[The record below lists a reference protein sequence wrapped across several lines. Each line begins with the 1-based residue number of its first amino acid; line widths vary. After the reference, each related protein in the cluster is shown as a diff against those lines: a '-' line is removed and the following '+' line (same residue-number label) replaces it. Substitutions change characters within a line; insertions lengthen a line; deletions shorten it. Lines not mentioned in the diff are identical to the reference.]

1 MIFRKLG
8 GSYQYWVSRPEDL
21 PEVLRLDPAL
31 WAALSVPASALNADR
46 KFVSYLDFDANGM
59 IRLEDVEHAI
69 KTMQAALRD
78 LKPLA
83 DPAPEIPLSAL
94 NDQEG
99 DCRARLDFIAARPE
113 LAENGILLLANVSA
127 KLQEVSSGALRGDGI
142 LRAPA
147 VAGSGAE
154 TLFNEVL
161 ATNGGEGISAAQLD
175 KFIADAN
182 DFLAWAKQTERP
194 KFRDADPAPYYAALT
209 AVREK
214 VDEFFRFCE
223 LLRLDPAHEKR
234 FRLDPENLP
243 PLDIKDSDAVA
254 ETLFSAPLATPNRAA
269 ELDLTGELNPGYREA
284 LQSFAKLFAV
294 EKLTPESWAALQ
306 AELTSYVEYLGRAQG
321 DNIGRLGEAKLT
333 ACLADAQPDKLHEL
347 FVRDGKVG
355 GVLGQLRML
364 EKIILFKQ
372 YLWPFINNFV
382 CFKALFTAN
391 ETSMIQAGRLIM
403 DGRTFELTLWIDSIA
418 AHKVIAVRSHL
429 CLIYLELVTETGEK
443 RYVATAVTG
452 GDLKRIYVGK
462 PAFFIDSKGKQ
473 YNGRIVDLVYG
484 PISFWQTV
492 LEPFRRLGAA
502 ISSKSQKLT
511 DYSSTEKAMTEKI
524 DSTSDKLTTPKG
536 GKPGAPAAAKP
547 AAPAAADQQQ
557 AKSGGVLGKGNT
569 TMLLL
574 AGGLSLAALGAAL
587 SYLVSTIASV
597 VSSMM
602 AMPPMKLLQLVLT
615 ILLIL
620 FAPLALYAILQL
632 RKRNL
637 TLFLEAAGWA
647 INLPMKLNS
656 RVSNFFT
663 YFGIYP
669 EDAKFKA
676 LALELRNQ
684 REDRFRRR
692 RRRIRNTIIIVII
705 LLLVGGHYWKTGKI
719 QRIYNSIK
727 IRCSAKR
734 GKSCSVKC
742 QKPAEKTCEKPSCK
756 TEDKSNVDEN
766 KAKNQQNDGGKK
778 AEGKS
783 NDGGNGKDR
792 TPAEGKGKN
801 AEGKSGGGKNGSA
814 EGIKTPPPPGKTD
827 TSKQKAP
834 VKDPDAAKPSAQ
846 AAQPNAAAGQ
856 KPAEVKSKTSEKPT
870 K

>member
-8 GSYQYWVSRPEDL
+8 GSYQYWVSTPEEL

-31 WAALSVPASALNADR
+31 WAALSVPAAALNADR
-46 KFVSYLDFDANGM
+46 KFLTYLDFDANGM
-59 IRLEDVEHAI
+59 IRLDDVENAI
-69 KTMQAALRD
+69 KTVQRVLRD

-83 DPAPEIPLSAL
+83 DPAPEIRLAAL

-99 DCRARLDFIAARPE
+99 ECRERLDFIAAQSG
-113 LAENGILLLANVSA
+113 LAADGVLTLANVSA
-127 KLQEVSSGALRGDGI
+127 KLQEVSSGPLRGDGI

-161 ATNGGEGISAAQLD
+161 AVSGGGEGISAAQLD
-175 KFIADAN
+175 KFIADAT
-182 DFLAWAKQTERP
+182 DFLEWAKNTERP
-194 KFRDADPAPYYAALT
+194 KFRDADPAPYYTAFT
-209 AVREK
+209 AVKEK
-214 VDEFFRFCE
+214 IDEYFRFCE

-234 FRLDPENLP
+234 FRLDPDNLP
-243 PLDIKDSDAVA
+243 PLDIKDGNAVA

-269 ELDLTGELNPGYREA
+269 VLDLTGELNPGYREA
-284 LQSFAKLFAV
+284 LQNFAKLFGV
-294 EKLTPESWAALQ
+294 EKLTPESWDALR
-306 AELTSYVEYLGRAQG
+306 AELTPYIEYLGRAQG

-333 ACLADAQPDKLHEL
+333 ACLADGQPDELHRL
-347 FVRDGKVG
+347 FADDGKVG
-355 GVLGQLRML
+355 GVLNQLRML

-391 ETSMIQAGRLIM
+391 ETSMIQAGRLVM
-403 DGRTFELTLWIDSIA
+403 DGRTFELTLWIDSIP

-429 CLIYLELVTETGEK
+429 CLIYLELTTPKGDK
-443 RYVATAVTG
+443 RYVATAVTA
-452 GDLKRIYVGK
+452 GDLKRIYIGK
-462 PAFFIDSKGKQ
+462 PAFFIDSKGQQ
-473 YNGRIVDLVYG
+473 YNGKIVDLVSG

-492 LEPFRRLGAA
+492 FEPFRRLGAA
-502 ISSKSQKLT
+502 ISGKSQKQFT
-511 DYSSTEKAMTEKI
+511 DYSATEKALGEKL
-524 DSTSDKLTTPKG
+524 DSTSDKLTAPKG
-536 GKPGAPAAAKP
+536 GKTA
-547 AAPAAADQQQ
+547 AAPAPAGAQQQ
-557 AKSGGVLGKGNT
+557 PAKSGGLLGKGNG

-587 SYLVSTIASV
+587 SYVAKTVASI

-602 AMPPMKLLQLVLT
+602 AMPPLRLAQLVLT

-669 EDAKFKA
+669 EDAKFKM
-676 LALELRNQ
+676 LAMEVRNQ

-692 RRRIRNTIIIVII
+692 RRRIINFTILAIV
-705 LLLVGGHYWKTGKI
+705 LLLVGGYYWKSGKI
-719 QRIYNSIK
+719 RRLYRSVTSK
-727 IRCSAKR
+727 CSAKP
-734 GKSCSVKC
+734 GKNCSVERKKADDNKTVAPAPA
-742 QKPAEKTCEKPSCK
+742 QPGKAAPKAVKPEPAENTSETGGKAVKPAVTPKP
-756 TEDKSNVDEN
+756 ED
-766 KAKNQQNDGGKK
+766 
-778 AEGKS
+778 
-783 NDGGNGKDR
+783 
-792 TPAEGKGKN
+792 
-801 AEGKSGGGKNGSA
+801 
-814 EGIKTPPPPGKTD
+814 
-827 TSKQKAP
+827 
-834 VKDPDAAKPSAQ
+834 
-846 AAQPNAAAGQ
+846 
-856 KPAEVKSKTSEKPT
+856 KPT
-870 K
+870 KPTPSPAKK

>member
-8 GSYQYWVSRPEDL
+8 GSYQYWVSKPEDL

-31 WAALSVPASALNADR
+31 WAALSVPAAALNADR

-69 KTMQAALRD
+69 KTMQSALRD
-78 LKPLA
+78 LTPLA
-83 DPAPEIPLSAL
+83 DPAPELPLSAL
-94 NDQEG
+94 NDREG
-99 DCRARLDFIAARPE
+99 ECRSRLDFIAAHPE
-113 LAENGILLLANVSA
+113 LAENGILHLANVSA
-127 KLQEVSSGALRGDGI
+127 KLQEVSSGPLRGDGI

-147 VAGSGAE
+147 VADSGAE

-161 ATNGGEGISAAQLD
+161 AISGGEGISAAQLD

-209 AVREK
+209 AVKEK
-214 VDEFFRFCE
+214 IDEFFRFCE

-243 PLDIKDSDAVA
+243 PLDLTDSAAVA

-284 LQSFAKLFAV
+284 LQNFAKLFAV
-294 EKLTPESWAALQ
+294 EKLTPGSWAALQ
-306 AELTSYVEYLGRAQG
+306 AELAPYVDYLGRAQG

-333 ACLADAQPDKLHEL
+333 ACLADGQPDKLHEI
-347 FVRDGKVG
+347 FAGDSQVG

-391 ETSMIQAGRLIM
+391 ETSMIQAGRLVM

-443 RYVATAVTG
+443 RYVATAVTA

-462 PAFFIDSKGKQ
+462 PAFFIDYKGKQ

-502 ISSKSQKLT
+502 ISGKSQKLT
-511 DYSSTEKAMTEKI
+511 DYSATEKAMSEKI
-524 DSTSDKLTTPKG
+524 DNTSDKLTTPKG
-536 GKPGAPAAAKP
+536 SKPAAAAAKP
-547 AAPAAADQQQ
+547 AAPAAEQP
-557 AKSGGVLGKGNT
+557 AKSGGILGKGNT

-574 AGGLSLAALGAAL
+574 AGGLSIAAIGAALGYVIKSITAA
-587 SYLVSTIASV
+587 VTA
-597 VSSMM
+597 MM
-602 AMPPMKLLQLVLT
+602 AMPPWNLFQLILT

-669 EDAKFKA
+669 EDAKFKM
-676 LALELRNQ
+676 LALEVRNQ
-684 REDRFRRR
+684 REDRFRRSR
-692 RRRIRNTIIIVII
+692 RRFWNTVIIVIV
-705 LLLVGGHYWKTGKI
+705 LLLIGGHYWKSGKL
-719 QRIYNSIK
+719 QRLYNSIR

-734 GKSCSVKC
+734 GKSCSVGCK
-742 QKPAEKTCEKPSCK
+742 KRADKTCARETKNSEDAAAPNQTGTVVK
-756 TEDKSNVDEN
+756 NADDKSKESKKTSDESVN
-766 KAKNQQNDGGKK
+766 TTMPGNTARPAAVRTPPEAKSDTKNAAPTGK
-778 AEGKS
+778 AEADK
-783 NDGGNGKDR
+783 KVT
-792 TPAEGKGKN
+792 TPET
-801 AEGKSGGGKNGSA
+801 SA
-814 EGIKTPPPPGKTD
+814 K
-827 TSKQKAP
+827 
-834 VKDPDAAKPSAQ
+834 
-846 AAQPNAAAGQ
+846 
-856 KPAEVKSKTSEKPT
+856 
-870 K
+870 

>member
-31 WAALSVPASALNADR
+31 WAALSVPAAALNADR
-46 KFVSYLDFDANGM
+46 KFISYLDFDANGM
-59 IRLEDVEHAI
+59 VRLEDVEHAI
-69 KTMQAALRD
+69 KTMQSALRD
-78 LKPLA
+78 LKTLA
-83 DPAPEIPLSAL
+83 DPAPAIPLAAL
-94 NDQEG
+94 SDREG
-99 DCRARLDFIAARPE
+99 ECRDRLDFIASIPG
-113 LAENGILLLANVSA
+113 LADDGVLYLANVSA
-127 KLQEVSSGALRGDGI
+127 KLQEVSAGPLRGDGI

-154 TLFNEVL
+154 ALFNEVL
-161 ATNGGEGISAAQLD
+161 AISGGEGISAAQLD
-175 KFIADAN
+175 KFITDAN

-194 KFRDADPAPYYAALT
+194 KFRDADPAPYYAAMT
-209 AVREK
+209 AVKEK
-214 VDEFFRFCE
+214 IDEFFRFCE
-223 LLRLDPAHEKR
+223 LLRLDPAHERR

-243 PLDIKDSDAVA
+243 PLDLTDGKAVA

-284 LQSFAKLFAV
+284 LQNFAKLFAV
-294 EKLTPESWAALQ
+294 EKLTTESWAALQ
-306 AELTSYVEYLGRAQG
+306 AELTPYIEYLGRAQG

-333 ACLADAQPDKLHEL
+333 ACLADGQPDKLHEL
-347 FVRDGKVG
+347 FTRDGKVG
-355 GVLGQLRML
+355 GVIGQLRML

-391 ETSMIQAGRLIM
+391 ETSMIQAGRLVM

-443 RYVATAVTG
+443 RYVATVVTA
-452 GDLKRIYVGK
+452 GDLKRIYIGK

-502 ISSKSQKLT
+502 ISGKSQKLT
-511 DYSSTEKAMTEKI
+511 DYSATEKAMSEKI
-524 DSTSDKLTTPKG
+524 DNTSDKLTAPKG
-536 GKPGAPAAAKP
+536 SKPAPGAAKTVPSAEQPAKN
-547 AAPAAADQQQ
+547 
-557 AKSGGVLGKGNT
+557 GGILGKGNT

-574 AGGLSLAALGAAL
+574 AGGLSIAAIGAAL
-587 SYLVSTIASV
+587 SYVVKTIAAA

-602 AMPPMKLLQLVLT
+602 AMPPLQLVQLVLT
-615 ILLIL
+615 VLLIL

-669 EDAKFKA
+669 EDAKFKM
-676 LALELRNQ
+676 LALEVRNQ

-692 RRRIRNTIIIVII
+692 RRRIRNIIIIVII
-705 LLLVGGHYWKTGKI
+705 LLLVGGHYWKSGKI
-719 QRIYNSIK
+719 QRLYHSIR

-734 GKSCSVKC
+734 GKSCSVGCRKQSGKTC
-742 QKPAEKTCEKPSCK
+742 KQEMNIDEKAANSEQSKTAAKNAGNKSVEAKTTSGENVKTPQAENKPKPAVQTPPETKSAPTNAAPAGK
-756 TEDKSNVDEN
+756 TEVDK
-766 KAKNQQNDGGKK
+766 KGQ
-778 AEGKS
+778 
-783 NDGGNGKDR
+783 
-792 TPAEGKGKN
+792 TP
-801 AEGKSGGGKNGSA
+801 
-814 EGIKTPPPPGKTD
+814 
-827 TSKQKAP
+827 
-834 VKDPDAAKPSAQ
+834 KPSA
-846 AAQPNAAAGQ
+846 
-856 KPAEVKSKTSEKPT
+856 K
-870 K
+870 